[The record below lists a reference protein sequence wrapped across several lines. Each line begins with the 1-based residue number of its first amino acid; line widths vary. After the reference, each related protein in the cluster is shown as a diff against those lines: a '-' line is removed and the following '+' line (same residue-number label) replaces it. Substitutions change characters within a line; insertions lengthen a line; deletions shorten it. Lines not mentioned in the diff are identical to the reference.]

1 MRRNPTRRTHLI
13 VCQLCE
19 PVFDNLPTH
28 ITKAEIAALET
39 VGQLFVL
46 QTETV
51 EHSGKEVV
59 DMDRSVLDQ
68 GARQDWPSLG

>member
-1 MRRNPTRRTHLI
+1 
-13 VCQLCE
+13 
-19 PVFDNLPTH
+19 
-28 ITKAEIAALET
+28 AALET